1 MKQMGKLL
9 KLLCS
14 RMVIVGLL
22 IAVQVVWFLVFL
34 FRLTRYSVGINIFFT
49 GLSVIALLFIINRR
63 DNPAYKL
70 AWAVPVLVFPLLGGL
85 LYLMFGTKRPLKG
98 LRNRLDTA
106 KKRLHPDLKQS
117 PGVLEEI
124 QKQDARIAGQVRYL
138 SGIGFPVHK
147 NTQAEYY
154 ESGEANFPVFVEEL
168 KKAEHFIFMEY
179 FIIEEGVMWNTIL
192 DILKEKAA
200 AGLDVRLIYDD
211 VGCLNLL
218 PSNYFKT
225 MEEYG
230 IQCIAFNP
238 FIPIFSVV
246 MNNRD
251 HRKIMVID
259 GHTAFTGGINLADE
273 YINVKKRLGYWK
285 DTGIMLKGEAV
296 WNLTVMFLETWN
308 GIRPTDTDITCF
320 KPQKWHSGEFESDGF
335 VQPYGDSPLD
345 EETVGENVYLNIINM
360 AERYVYIFTPY
371 LIIDHEMI
379 TALCLAAKRG
389 VDVRI
394 VTPNV
399 PDKKIIF
406 WMTQSYYSWLADAG
420 VKIYQFT
427 DGFIHAKCF
436 VCDDE
441 IATVGTINMDFRSLY
456 LHFENGVLLYRNRAV
471 MQVKKDAVDTIERST
486 PLSVEMVRKRPF
498 VRLLQA
504 VLRLFAPLM

>member
-1 MKQMGKLL
+1 MKLIMKLTKLL
-9 KLLCS
+9 FS
-14 RMVIVGLL
+14 RLVVVGLM

-34 FRLTRYSVGINIFFT
+34 FRLSRYSVGINIFFT
-49 GLSVIALLFIINRR
+49 SLSVIALLYIINRR

-70 AWAVPVLVFPLLGGL
+70 AWVVPVLTFPLLGGL
-85 LYLMFGTKRPLKG
+85 LYLTLGSKKPSRG
-98 LRNRLDTA
+98 LRRRLDAA
-106 KKRLHPDLKQS
+106 KERLHPDLSQDESILTQIGK
-117 PGVLEEI
+117 E
-124 QKQDARIAGQVRYL
+124 DARVAGQARYL
-138 SGIGFPVHK
+138 SGVGFPIHAA
-147 NTQAEYY
+147 TTAEYFD
-154 ESGEANFPVFVEEL
+154 SGEANFPFIVEEL

-200 AGLDVRLIYDD
+200 AGLDVRLLYDD
-211 VGCLNLL
+211 LGSLNML
-218 PSNYFKT
+218 PYRYYKT
-225 MEEYG
+225 IESYG
-230 IQCIAFNP
+230 IKCEAFNHFVP
-238 FIPIFSVV
+238 FLSVV

-251 HRKIMVID
+251 HRKIMAID
-259 GHTAFTGGINLADE
+259 GHTVFTGGINLADE
-273 YINVKKRLGYWK
+273 YINVKERLGYWK
-285 DTGIMLKGEAV
+285 DTGIMLKGEAA

-308 GIRPTDTDITCF
+308 GIRHTDDDITCF
-320 KPQKWHSGEFESDGF
+320 KPHVWHKEEFPSDGY

-345 EETVGENVYLNIINM
+345 DETVGESVYLNIINM
-360 AERYVYIFTPY
+360 AERYVHIFTPY
-371 LIIDHEMI
+371 LIIDNEMI

-406 WMTQSYYSWLADAG
+406 WMTQSYYSQLLDAG

-456 LHFENGVLLYRNRAV
+456 LHFENGVFLYKNRAV
-471 MQVKKDAVDTIERST
+471 MQVKADAEATIARST
-486 PLSVEMVRKRPF
+486 PISPEMVRKSFPIRI
-498 VRLLQA
+498 VQA